1 MSALRLRKVAPLLAE
16 ATRELGAGQQLS
28 FSAQGH
34 DAELTLLP
42 LLAEAATPAVGVW
55 LSTAIGPVCLSD
67 AEALLSLL
75 GDIPLTLAGD
85 QQAWYWQFFN
95 QRLSPTIAD
104 LLAPIEPLSDCKA
117 ELAVGCRIQVRRAD
131 QQVHAHLH
139 AAPQTLIRLLRSA
152 RWQARQQPVD
162 ESLSVNTPLIIGELS
177 LTLEQLAS
185 LRPGDVVLPA
195 RCLFDSA
202 GQGVLP
208 LAGRSWAA
216 QAEHQAQHLSL
227 RLSHEEHSHH
237 EY

>member
-1 MSALRLRKVAPLLAE
+1 VK
-16 ATRELGAGQQLS
+16 
-28 FSAQGH
+28 
-34 DAELTLLP
+34 
-42 LLAEAATPAVGVW
+42 TP
-55 LSTAIGPVCLSD
+55 ST
-67 AEALLSLL
+67 
-75 GDIPLTLAGD
+75 
-85 QQAWYWQFFN
+85 
-95 QRLSPTIAD
+95 
-104 LLAPIEPLSDCKA
+104 
-117 ELAVGCRIQVRRAD
+117 
-131 QQVHAHLH
+131 
-139 AAPQTLIRLLRSA
+139 
-152 RWQARQQPVD
+152 
-162 ESLSVNTPLIIGELS
+162 IGELS